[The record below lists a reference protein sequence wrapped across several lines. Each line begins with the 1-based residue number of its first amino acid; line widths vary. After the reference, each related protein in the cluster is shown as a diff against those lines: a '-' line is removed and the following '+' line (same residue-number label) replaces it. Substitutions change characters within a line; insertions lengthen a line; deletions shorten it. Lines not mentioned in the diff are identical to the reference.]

1 MCVLGGQCVGG
12 GGSVCVCWGGGSV
25 WEGGGSVCVC
35 VCGGGGSV
43 WEGGGSVGC
52 VHGLPLVGQVPYCS
66 LDQGLQVDLYT

>member
-1 MCVLGGQCVGG
+1 MC
-12 GGSVCVCWGGGSV
+12 
-25 WEGGGSVCVC
+25 
-35 VCGGGGSV
+35 